1 MGSLTRWIEALKQWA
16 AAVEFAEPLT
26 ALLEDPS
33 VLSVPALYL
42 LACAW
47 LVDRWV
53 MRHRLRRRPPSH
65 GLRVGAGFL
74 SSLSAAVLLVV
85 GLLLAVARAAG
96 RSTFHSGARF

>member
-1 MGSLTRWIEALKQWA
+1 MGSLTHWIEALKQWA

-33 VLSVPALYL
+33 VLSVSALHL

-47 LVDRWV
+47 LIHRWV
-53 MRHRLRRRPPSH
+53 MRHRPRSRRPSH
-65 GLRVGAGFL
+65 GLRAAAGALGT
-74 SSLSAAVLLVV
+74 LSAVVGLVL
-85 GLLLAVARAAG
+85 GLLLAVARAEG